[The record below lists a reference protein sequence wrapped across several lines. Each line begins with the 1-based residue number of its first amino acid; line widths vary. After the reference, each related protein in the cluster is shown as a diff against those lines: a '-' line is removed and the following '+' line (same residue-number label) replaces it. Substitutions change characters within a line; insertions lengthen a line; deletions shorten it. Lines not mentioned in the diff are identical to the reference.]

1 MEYRMKKFTA
11 AIFIA
16 LMSVVVIACSEKSS
30 PAPQTEQPTGVIPQA
45 QLDAL
50 NKAKNV
56 QNVMNEQ
63 DDKTREAADSQ

>member
-1 MEYRMKKFTA
+1 MKKPITA
-11 AIFIA
+11 LCIA
-16 LMSVVVIACSEKSS
+16 FASMSLLACSPKSS
-30 PAPQTEQPTGVIPQA
+30 QAPATDQSTSVIPQA